1 MFNRL
6 LALTTLVGATTL
18 FAPVATANTT
28 EGTLI
33 AQNTNQYITTTS
45 AQNGELYLNS
55 DKRYSYNLEVTRGGR
70 FAGLN
75 VPAGSIIRGQYVPTE
90 GGLRYVANLVVVN
103 GRAYNISARSGVLE
117 PVKDPRDT
125 SGDAVAEDA
134 GIGAGA
140 GLVLGEVF
148 GDASVGEIVGGAA
161 AGAAVGNVTAD
172 RVVVIEPNQP
182 INLYN

>member
-6 LALTTLVGATTL
+6 LALTTLVGATTF

-75 VPAGSIIRGQYVPTE
+75 VPAGSIIRGQYVPAE
-90 GGLRYVANLVVVN
+90 GGLRYVANSVVVN

-117 PVKDPRDT
+117 TVKDPRDT

-172 RVVVIEPNQP
+172 RVVVVEPDQP